1 MNPKR
6 YSNDKSRRGGFYL
19 ALAICLVAIGI
30 AAWSTYDAVQEY
42 LEPQGEA
49 AGQAVNQSGL
59 QEQQNRDVRKGQQTP
74 SLSPEEQEDPELV
87 TRQDASSTSSA
98 LPESSAL
105 ETLGNVGVKEPSQ
118 TEDDSP
124 DAEKT
129 TAPLY
134 ERSEELIYPLEA
146 QTIACAYSAG
156 APVYSKTMKDWRI
169 HSGADLTAQN
179 GEAVL
184 ACGNG
189 IVKGVYTDMMLGN
202 VVWAEHGD
210 FDFYYC
216 GLGED
221 FQVKQGDVITKGQ
234 QLGVITAVPMESA
247 EDPHLHL
254 EVKKDGVSFDP
265 IKVIQGEG

>member
-6 YSNDKSRRGGFYL
+6 YSNEKAKRGGFYL
-19 ALAICLVAIGI
+19 ALAICLVAVGI

-42 LEPQGEA
+42 LTPQGETA
-49 AGQAVNQSGL
+49 SQAVNQSGL
-59 QEQQNRDVRKGQQTP
+59 QEKQNEDVLKGQQSA
-74 SLSPEEQEDPELV
+74 SLSPEDKEDPETLPK
-87 TRQDASSTSSA
+87 QDTPPSSA
-98 LPESSAL
+98 SCEESSAL
-105 ETLGNVGVKEPSQ
+105 ETAGKIDTKGPSG
-118 TEDDSP
+118 TEDSLE
-124 DAEKT
+124 EKT

-134 ERSEELIYPLEA
+134 ERSDELIFPVQSQA
-146 QTIACAYSAG
+146 IACAYSAG
-156 APVYSKTMKDWRI
+156 APVYSQTMKDWRI
-169 HSGADLTAQN
+169 HTGADLTAQG

-210 FDFYYC
+210 YDFYYC

-221 FQVKQGDVITKGQ
+221 FLVKQGDVISKGQ

-247 EDPHLHL
+247 ENPHLHL

-265 IKVIQGEG
+265 IGVIEGKD